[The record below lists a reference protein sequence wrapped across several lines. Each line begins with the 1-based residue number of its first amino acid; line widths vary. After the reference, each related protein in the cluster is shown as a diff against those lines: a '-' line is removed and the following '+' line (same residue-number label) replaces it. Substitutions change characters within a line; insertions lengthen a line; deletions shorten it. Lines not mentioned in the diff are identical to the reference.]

1 MIDGPGLQADLKRLE
16 EEGQEELGA
25 VRGEAL
31 VQAVR
36 TKYLGRKGLLTQ
48 FLREMGKLPADQRPA
63 VGRLANEVKAKLEE
77 TAEKA
82 LEKERSRQKVEG
94 LLKEG
99 VDFSLPGRKP
109 QRGSLHLISQ
119 VTEEIESIF
128 ERLGFEV
135 SEGPEV
141 ELDYYNFE
149 ALNFPKDHPA
159 RDMQDTFYLS
169 PNMVLRTHTSPVQVR
184 VMENRKPPLRVI
196 APGKVYRHDSDPT
209 HSPMFHQV
217 EGFVVDR
224 QVTFAD
230 LKGTLEFFVHQ
241 LYGPEVQMRFR
252 PSFFPFTEP
261 SAEVDIQC
269 VICRGEGCP
278 VCKKSGWLEILG
290 SGMIDPEVFRFVGYD
305 PEVYSG
311 YAFGLGVERIAM
323 LRVGLN
329 DIRLFYENNVQFLK
343 QF

>member
-1 MIDGPGLQADLKRLE
+1 MDGPGLQADLKRLE
-16 EEGQEELGA
+16 EEGRAELGSA
-25 VRGEAL
+25 KGEAQ

-36 TKYLGRKGLLTQ
+36 TKYLGRKGFLTQ

-63 VGRLANEVKAKLEE
+63 VGQRANEIKAKLEE
-77 TAEKA
+77 AAEKA
-82 LEKERSRQKVEG
+82 LENERSREKAEVQLRES
-94 LLKEG
+94 

-109 QRGSLHLISQ
+109 QRGSLHLITQ
-119 VTEEIESIF
+119 VTEEIETIF

-159 RDMQDTFYLS
+159 RDMQDTFYFS

-184 VMENRKPPLRVI
+184 VMESRKPPLRVI

-217 EGFVVDR
+217 EGLVVDH

-269 VICRGEGCP
+269 VICRGEGCT

>member
-1 MIDGPGLQADLKRLE
+1 MIMEERLRKME
-16 EEGQEELGA
+16 EEAFQELKNSS
-25 VRGEAL
+25 GEAQIQML
-31 VQAVR
+31 R

-48 FLREMGKLPADQRPA
+48 FLRDMGRIPAVERPL
-63 VGRLANEVKAKLEE
+63 VGRLANELKLKLEE
-77 TAEKA
+77 AIEKA
-82 LEKERSRQKVEG
+82 LEDDRQRQKMEK
-94 LLKEG
+94 LLKEEL
-99 VDFSLPGRKP
+99 DISLPGRRP
-109 QRGSLHLISQ
+109 TLGSMHLLTQ
-119 VTEEIESIF
+119 VTYEIVSIF

-159 RDMQDTFYLS
+159 RDMQDTFYFS
-169 PNMVLRTHTSPVQVR
+169 SNVVLRTHTSPVQVR
-184 VMENRKPPLRVI
+184 TMEKRTPPLRII

-224 QVTFAD
+224 NISFAD
-230 LKGTLEFFVHQ
+230 LKGTLTFFVQ
-241 LYGPEVQMRFR
+241 QFYGPEAKMRFR

-269 VICRGEGCP
+269 VICQGEGCS

-305 PEVYSG
+305 PEIYTG
-311 YAFGLGVERIAM
+311 FAFGLGVERIAM
-323 LRVGLN
+323 LQVGLG
-329 DIRLFYENNVQFLK
+329 DIRVFFENNLQFLK